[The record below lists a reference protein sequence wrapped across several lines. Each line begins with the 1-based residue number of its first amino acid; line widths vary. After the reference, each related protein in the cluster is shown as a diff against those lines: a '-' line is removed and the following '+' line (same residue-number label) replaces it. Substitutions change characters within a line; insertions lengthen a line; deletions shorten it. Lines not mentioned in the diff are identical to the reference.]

1 MFLTRTIGGPS
12 INDDTL
18 AIGGTPQL
26 TKLKVQSSK
35 VQNLPR
41 NFMSE
46 SLKLEPVRHAQ
57 GLEL

>member
-1 MFLTRTIGGPS
+1 MFLTRTIDGPS

-18 AIGGTPQL
+18 ATGGRRQP
-26 TKLKVQSSK
+26 TKFKVPS
-35 VQNLPR
+35 LPR

-46 SLKLEPVRHAQ
+46 SLKLEPVRQAQ